1 MAHDCFAGVAS
12 GPRLLLMVRLVMR
25 DDACTSRLSRPPML
39 RPEMCCTMREM
50 RRRYASTSV
59 YQGTV
64 GGAASGRSSPTG
76 KVRGCE
82 GGRPRAGGAGEEDTW
97 VHDLVITI
105 SLIPLCVTCPIGR
118 PTPGVFHKN
127 TLDCVR
133 AVAGVRIYS

>member
-1 MAHDCFAGVAS
+1 MHKQTKPATNAAT
-12 GPRLLLMVRLVMR
+12 R
-25 DDACTSRLSRPPML
+25 DVLHNERDAPTLCLHERG
-39 RPEMCCTMREM
+39 EC
-50 RRRYASTSV
+50 Y
-59 YQGTV
+59 YQGAV